1 MSRMISPADLMALV
15 GTADCPTLID
25 VRRKPVFDASMAR
38 IPGAHWR
45 NHMEVEAWLPSFDR
59 SRPFV
64 VYCAH
69 GHNVSEIAGARL
81 RGLGVDARILSGGI
95 EAYAAEGGLLAR
107 RGPDVDPA
115 LPNPS
120 VWVTRERPKVDRIA
134 CPWLIRRFI
143 DPGAVFHY
151 VAAEWVKD
159 VADELRAIPFDIDG
173 VHYSHRG
180 PECSFDTMLREFGLE
195 RDLHLARL
203 ARIVRGADTADLETE
218 SQAHGLLAIL
228 LGLSATEPDDLRQLD
243 KGMIVFDALYGW
255 CRHSTGETHNWPSAK
270 VAA

>member
-81 RGLGVDARILSGGI
+81 RGLGGDARILSGGI
-95 EAYAAEGGLLAR
+95 GAYSAEGGLLV
-107 RGPDVDPA
+107 GVGSDVDPA
-115 LPNPS
+115 LPKPS